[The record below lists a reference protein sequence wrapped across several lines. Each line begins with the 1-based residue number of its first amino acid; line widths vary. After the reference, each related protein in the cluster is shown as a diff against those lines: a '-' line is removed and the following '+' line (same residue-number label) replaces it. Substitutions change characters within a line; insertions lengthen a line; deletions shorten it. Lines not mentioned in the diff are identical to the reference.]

1 MGWFKS
7 ICRNLG
13 LMVHNISNPEK
24 DETTTRKVIKKE
36 VEEKIEGNV
45 TLRRTTIEEVE
56 IKKDDPKDPSDS
68 NAQD

>member
-13 LMVHNISNPEK
+13 LMVHNIGNPD
-24 DETTTRKVIKKE
+24 DEGKVKRKIIKKE
-36 VEEKIEGNV
+36 VEESTDGNL

-56 IKKDDPKDPSDS
+56 IRPDTTPPRSGSEGK
-68 NAQD
+68 